1 MSTPISILSWRRK
14 PAKRWQS
21 EGGAERWSE
30 HLKMQKSS
38 SSLTVCVIP
47 SDPIESLGFRPI
59 IRTLFNLVIPSCHC
73 PRNAGPWPP
82 GPGLSEHQPGVGGAS
97 SGRGSDS
104 GVTSHNDSN
113 SPGKHTSSHT
123 MSGAAG
129 DITLNCE

>member
-14 PAKRWQS
+14 PARGWQS
-21 EGGAERWSE
+21 ERWSE

-59 IRTLFNLVIPSCHC
+59 IRTLFNLVIPSYHC
-73 PRNAGPWPP
+73 PRTAGPWPP
-82 GPGLSEHQPGVGGAS
+82 GPGLGEHQPGVGGAS

-113 SPGKHTSSHT
+113 SPGEHTSSHT

-129 DITLNCE
+129 DITPRL